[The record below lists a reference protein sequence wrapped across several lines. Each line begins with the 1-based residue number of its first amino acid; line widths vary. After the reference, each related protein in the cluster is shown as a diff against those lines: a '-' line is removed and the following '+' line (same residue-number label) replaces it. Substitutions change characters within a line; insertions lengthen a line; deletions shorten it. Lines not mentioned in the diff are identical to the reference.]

1 MLLCYRCMELSLIH
15 DMGESIIGD
24 ITPYCGVPRDVKL
37 QKERE
42 AIEKLSQLAGAGGDK
57 IRALYHVS

>member
-1 MLLCYRCMELSLIH
+1 MELSLIH

-24 ITPYCGVPRDVKL
+24 ITPYCGVPRDEKL
-37 QKERE
+37 RLERE
-42 AIEKLSQLAGAGGDK
+42 AIEKLSKLAGAAGDK